1 MLLFSSVHWPWI
13 RGHQQKMCFLS
24 SLIVFMDVFVV
35 VGKWPLKP
43 EQPLLFLYFWYQQLK
58 TRETTLNL
66 FNLIPNILVLVEV
79 NRFYICTIP
88 DYHKLKK
95 LPSMMLRFYLWT
107 INAERIFY
115 EKYWMRFARKL
126 KTINFRLNRLNG
138 KLSNINHENS
148 YSVWRTCSSPP
159 PVCGGPNGLTSDGH
173 IHIGNSFSPTDRR
186 RPCSQCLRL

>member
-58 TRETTLNL
+58 TREITLILYNYT
-66 FNLIPNILVLVEV
+66 PNILVLVEV
-79 NRFYICTIP
+79 NRPYMYNTRFS
-88 DYHKLKK
+88 KLKYF
-95 LPSMMLRFYLWT
+95 PSMMPRFYLWT
-107 INAERIFY
+107 INAKCIFY
-115 EKYWMRFARKL
+115 DNYWMWFVWKF
-126 KTINFRLNRLNG
+126 KPIYFRLNRLNG

-173 IHIGNSFSPTDRR
+173 IHIGNSFSPTDWR
-186 RPCSQCLRL
+186 RPCSQRLRL